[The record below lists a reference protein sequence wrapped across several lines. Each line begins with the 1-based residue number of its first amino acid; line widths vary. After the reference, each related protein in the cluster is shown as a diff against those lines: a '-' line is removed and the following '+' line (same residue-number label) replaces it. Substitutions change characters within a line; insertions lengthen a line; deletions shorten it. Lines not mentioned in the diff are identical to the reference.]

1 MQRVSLAFFALVV
14 TFAVAPSSAVC
25 DSFGYRVSGSKSGT
39 VARAG
44 ISHGVVPG
52 GIAGSGAFSNPSLP
66 VSQLHEM
73 DRPNAGGQNASEPRI
88 NGTFFFENLFQNESK
103 WAGDRDKAGA
113 LVDLN
118 GKEMVL
124 ISGNYGGEDPG
135 RTGEQFV
142 LADKG
147 AYRVSNELKK
157 GNGAVRANTTELTVT
172 PEPGS
177 LFLLGTGLLGLALA
191 LFWKSAK
198 HPTGN

>member
-1 MQRVSLAFFALVV
+1 MHRVSFAFFALVV

-25 DSFGYRVSGSKSGT
+25 DSFGYRVSGSKLGT
-39 VARAG
+39 VASAG
-44 ISHGVVPG
+44 VSRSVVPG
-52 GIAGSGAFSNPSLP
+52 GIAGSGAFSNPSSPL
-66 VSQLHEM
+66 SQLH
-73 DRPNAGGQNASEPRI
+73 DLDVPNAGSRNALEPRI
-88 NGTFFFENLFQNESK
+88 NGTFFFENLFQNGNQGF
-103 WAGDRDKAGA
+103 GDRDKAGA

-135 RTGEQFV
+135 KTGEQFV
-142 LADKG
+142 FADKG

-157 GNGAVRANTTELTVT
+157 GNGAARTNTTELTVT

-191 LFWKSAK
+191 LFWKSARRQ
-198 HPTGN
+198 TGT